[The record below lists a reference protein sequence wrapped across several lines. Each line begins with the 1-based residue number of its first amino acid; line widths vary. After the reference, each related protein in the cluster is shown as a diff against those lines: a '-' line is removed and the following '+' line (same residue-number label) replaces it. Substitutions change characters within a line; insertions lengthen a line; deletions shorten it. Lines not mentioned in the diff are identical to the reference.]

1 MPTMSERPGLTR
13 YAWLSIG
20 AAITTMGLKASAYLL
35 TGSVGLL
42 SDALESGVNLIAAV
56 IALVTLSIVAR
67 PPDEEHAYGHE
78 KAEYFSSGAE
88 GALILIASL
97 GIFYQAVT
105 RLIDP
110 QPLRALDIGLGI
122 SMTASVIN
130 FAAARIILRAGSR
143 ERSIALEA
151 DAQHLLS
158 DVWTS
163 GAILLGVAVVAI
175 TGWDR
180 LDPVVALLAAVFI
193 ASQGIRIVRRSAL
206 GLMDT
211 ALPEDQVVRVE
222 RVLESYKQ
230 RGVSYHALRT
240 RQAGAR
246 AFVSTHILVPGE
258 WSVQH
263 GHDLME
269 ELEQDIRREIPYAS
283 VFIHIEPVEDP
294 LSWRDQRLGPLDS
307 ASSDGGK

>member
-1 MPTMSERPGLTR
+1 MGDRKDLTR

-20 AAITTMGLKASAYLL
+20 AAITTMGLKVSAYLL

-42 SDALESGVNLIAAV
+42 SDALESGANLLAAI
-56 IALVTLSIVAR
+56 IALVTLSVVAR
-67 PPDEEHAYGHE
+67 PPDEEHTYGHE

-97 GIFYQAVT
+97 GIFYQGLE
-105 RLIDP
+105 RLIEP
-110 QPLRALDIGLGI
+110 QALRALDIGLAI
-122 SMTASVIN
+122 SLTASLIN
-130 FAAARIILRAGSR
+130 FAAARILLRVGKSQ
-143 ERSIALEA
+143 RSIALEA
-151 DAQHLLS
+151 DARHLLS

-163 GAILLGVAVVAI
+163 AAILLGVAVVAF

-180 LDPVVALLAAVFI
+180 LDPIIALLAAIFI
-193 ASQGIRIVRRSAL
+193 AFQGIQLVRRSAL

-211 ALPEDQVVRVE
+211 SLPEDQVNR
-222 RVLESYKQ
+222 LEQILRSYNE

-240 RQAGAR
+240 RRAGAR
-246 AFVSTHILVPGE
+246 AFVSTHIQVPGE
-258 WSVQH
+258 WTVQH

-269 ELEQDIRREIPYAS
+269 ELEDHVRREFPYAS

-294 LSWRDQRLGPLDS
+294 LSWRDQRLDPP
-307 ASSDGGK
+307 ASEGEAGSE